1 MSKINNNNK
10 INSDRNHFTKFS
22 NAGQLFCI
30 LLLSGAW
37 SVICVPAISGT
48 GQMLGVIGG
57 CLMQILLC
65 LPMLALARKSGSFEH
80 MIKSHKILGI
90 CYILFFLLWGAQGFL
105 QLWDAAPAQLL
116 PTSGK
121 FTAGVLITLTCLYT
135 SSCGLRATARSAP
148 FVMGLFLISVAV
160 LILGAWKR
168 IDLNRIALERNGFW
182 DGVQIYHSLSGELVT
197 AFVLLDKARTRKNS
211 AVNSYLLTKA
221 GFCILILFLSI
232 TVNGRLAQFTDYPFF
247 MLTTLS
253 QPLQGQR
260 ADALYILVFVM
271 LFILHITLQTGVV
284 GHLTEMLFPALSR
297 YSAPVSLAGM
307 LLLAWWLNPEITQG
321 ITSTALPVLA
331 FLVPLLIRMKQFAKA
346 LRKENRQISGNNGN
360 IPEQDRENF
369 I

>member
-1 MSKINNNNK
+1 MSKINLNQDFNK
-10 INSDRNHFTKFS
+10 NKFSKFS
-22 NAGQLFCI
+22 NSGQLFCI

-37 SVICVPAISGT
+37 SVICVPALSGT
-48 GQMLGVIGG
+48 GQILGSAAG

-65 LPMLALARKSGSFEH
+65 LPMLALARQSGSFEK

-121 FTAGVLITLTCLYT
+121 FTAAVLITLTCLYT

-148 FVMGLFLISVAV
+148 FVMGLFLLSIAV

-168 IDLNRIALERNGFW
+168 IDLSRIDLERNGFW
-182 DGVQIYHSLSGELVT
+182 DGVQVYNSLSGELVT
-197 AFVLLDKARTRKNS
+197 AFVLLDKAKTRKN
-211 AVNSYLLTKA
+211 AAMNSYLLSKA

-232 TVNGRLAQFTDYPFF
+232 TVNGRLSQFTDYPFF

-284 GHLTEMLFPALSR
+284 GHLVEVLFPALNR
-297 YSAPVSLAGM
+297 YAAPASLAGM
-307 LLLAWWLNPEITQG
+307 LLFAWFLNPGITQG

-331 FLVPLLIRMKQFAKA
+331 FLIPLFIRTKQFAKSI
-346 LRKENRQISGNNGN
+346 RKQNAGN
-360 IPEQDRENF
+360 IPKQDQENF